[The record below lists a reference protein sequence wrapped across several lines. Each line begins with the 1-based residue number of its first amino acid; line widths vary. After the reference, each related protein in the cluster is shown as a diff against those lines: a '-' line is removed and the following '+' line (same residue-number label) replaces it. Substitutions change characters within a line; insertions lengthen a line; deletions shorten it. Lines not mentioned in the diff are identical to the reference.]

1 MPYIPRRKGR
11 NNCGLMNGEAGI
23 GVHHDQPSNIYR
35 SETDNP
41 LLVGRKFVLI
51 LYKYFE
57 ISRSLAFISAAL
69 K

>member
-1 MPYIPRRKGR
+1 MYSRKTRRKY
-11 NNCGLMNGEAGI
+11 CGLVNGEAGI
-23 GVHHDQPSNIYR
+23 GVPQDQPSNIYN
-35 SETDNP
+35 SDTDNP
-41 LLVGRKFVLI
+41 LLVDRKFVLI